1 MNNFVYKEKVTDLIT
16 DSADIVRT
24 LGRAIEKGH
33 LDTNS
38 ALHNLASALNKLESA
53 CEYLKK

>member
-24 LGRAIEKGH
+24 LGSAIEKGH

-38 ALHNLASALNKLESA
+38 ALHNLASALTKLESA